1 MCYAN
6 FNVPIRSG
14 IRLRPL
20 VISPLTAALAAS
32 LMIGACG
39 GIQTKPPSAGHIRAE
54 GLATPNPDI
63 PPPVANTVMLAR
75 PKAAAKTESYSVSV
89 RNIPVQDLLF
99 ALARDAKLNVDIHPG
114 INGVVTVNAIDQ
126 TLQQILARISKQIDM
141 RWEIDGPNLIVMPDS
156 PFLRNYKIDYVNMS
170 RDMSGTNSINTSIA
184 STSTGATGGTGG
196 GSSGGGNNSSTSV
209 TTEAKSSFWATLKT
223 SLEGILNEKD
233 RSVWKVKCE
242 EESKMEASAGAS
254 GSSSGTRGNTTTIP
268 AVGPTTTATG
278 PGQSNAQQQGS
289 GSANAGA
296 SKQCGEFKEKTE
308 VIVNREAGVV
318 TVRATSRQQEKVQEY
333 LDMTLTS
340 ARRQVIIEATIAEV
354 SLNDKYQQGI
364 QWSSLRSMRPG
375 TNTTGFSMV
384 QRTGGGVGELGS
396 ALGTGDAVRGA
407 LPFLLNYV
415 SPGLGIVAT
424 LSLLETF
431 GNVKVLS
438 SPKMSVLNNQTA
450 MLKVVDNLVYFNIKT
465 DSAVVTGNSSF
476 PPVQTAT
483 AQTVAVGLVMSVTP
497 QISENGSILL
507 NVRPSI
513 SRKFGEVEDPTN
525 PKNFVPVIQT
535 REMESMLRLADGEIA
550 VMGGLMSDELINDT
564 TTVPGISRFPG
575 LGALFN
581 SHKDTTTKTE
591 LVILLKPTV
600 IRDPSINGDYRSFR
614 DQLPARNFFDNNPGP
629 EQLQLFGT
637 SGAAPQ

>member
-1 MCYAN
+1 MLISV
-6 FNVPIRSG
+6 FNSYNSARG
-14 IRLRPL
+14 TRLRPFLIPPSYL
-20 VISPLTAALAAS
+20 VLFSSLVLA
-32 LMIGACG
+32 ACG
-39 GIQTKPPSAGHIRAE
+39 GLQPQPPSAGHIRAE
-54 GLATPNPDI
+54 GLAAPNPDI

-99 ALARDAKLNVDIHPG
+99 ALARDAKLNVDIHSG
-114 INGVVTVNAIDQ
+114 ITGVVTINAIDQ
-126 TLQQILARISKQIDM
+126 TLQQILSRISRQVDI

-156 PFLRNYKIDYVNMS
+156 PFLRNYKVDYVNMS
-170 RDMSGTNSINTSIA
+170 RDATGTNSINTSIA
-184 STSTGATGGTGG
+184 STSSGATGGASTG
-196 GSSGGGNNSSTSV
+196 GGGNNSTTTVTSKAKNEFWV
-209 TTEAKSSFWATLKT
+209 SLEKNLQEILRETDKILPEGSSETVIERSDQQATTGTGGQGGQAGANRGAGTTT
-223 SLEGILNEKD
+223 SLAGSPNA
-233 RSVWKVKCE
+233 
-242 EESKMEASAGAS
+242 ASL
-254 GSSSGTRGNTTTIP
+254 
-268 AVGPTTTATG
+268 
-278 PGQSNAQQQGS
+278 QQQGTTVVKRVTFRE
-289 GSANAGA
+289 AA
-296 SKQCGEFKEKTE
+296 SI
-308 VIVNREAGVV
+308 IVNADAGVV
-318 TVRATSRQQEKVQEY
+318 VVRATSRQHEKVQDY

-354 SLNDKYQQGI
+354 RLNDQYQQGI

-375 TNTTGFSMV
+375 PPTAGFSML
-384 QRTGGGVGELGS
+384 QRTGGGVITPVLG
-396 ALGTGDAVRGA
+396 AAEAARGT
-407 LPFLLNYV
+407 LPFVLNYV
-415 SPGLGIVAT
+415 SPGLGIIAT

-525 PKNFVPVIQT
+525 PVNKVPIIQT

-550 VMGGLMSDELINDT
+550 VMGGLMSDELNNTTDT
-564 TTVPGISRFPG
+564 IPGISKFPALG
-575 LGALFN
+575 LLFN
-581 SHKDTTTKTE
+581 SHNDTTTKTE

-614 DQLPARNFFDNNPGP
+614 DQLPARNFFGNNPGR
-629 EQLQLFGT
+629 EQQQVDMQ
-637 SGAAPQ
+637 GAAPQ